1 MWAGVGVGLLVTAM
15 WWLTGVFGH
24 VAEHPETLEDFY
36 VATASG
42 RMESFSFTSPM
53 AQWLDA
59 LMYFSDGSKK
69 LSVGM
74 ISALGALLGSFALA
88 LTRGTFRWE
97 SFTHRQDLLR
107 HVVGGALMGL
117 GGVIAMGCTI
127 GQGLSGISTL
137 SLNSLIALAAIVLG
151 AVVSLRQQAAR
162 LERTA
167 CA

>member
-1 MWAGVGVGLLVTAM
+1 MWSAVGVGVLVTAM
-15 WWLTGVFGH
+15 WWVTGVFGH
-24 VAEHPETLEDFY
+24 GLEHPVTLEEFY

-59 LMYFSDGSKK
+59 LLYFSDGTKK

-74 ISALGALLGSFALA
+74 VSALGLLLGSLALA
-88 LTRGTFRWE
+88 LWRGTFRWE
-97 SFTHRQDLLR
+97 TFTHRQDLLR
-107 HVVGGALMGL
+107 HLVGGALMGL

-137 SLNSLIALAAIVLG
+137 SLMSILTSLSIALG
-151 AVVSLRQQAAR
+151 AWICLKWQLS
-162 LERTA
+162 RT
-167 CA
+167 